1 MKLDYFLYSCFEFEQ
16 TCKAFPAKALG
27 PQRWP
32 EILQF
37 LDGHRESFRDLGNFK
52 DQVKVC
58 MCWYVEQFPG
68 IENDRKLE
76 MENISAIAA
85 ATAYFCLD
93 LKILA
98 SNDPDN
104 LMETMSSSESN
115 SVWDEVDQ
123 IINAS
128 IPHLNSYVKAYL
140 RWVFVQREE
149 QVWEAGS
156 RPPVGRFA
164 PGAARR
170 AARPGGDRS
179 GPPRRGGGDRNGPRG
194 DRGGRPDRGDRGN
207 QRGDRGERGERG
219 DRRPRSAAAARGG
232 SHAEQE
238 KQAMESVTQA
248 VERLRS
254 EPDLNEIRLDPSNS
268 FFRRLQHKKA
278 VSEGFFS
285 FSTGEG
291 MTRAVVVTRDRPAE
305 EEDAQ

>member
-1 MKLDYFLYSCFEFEQ
+1 MH
-16 TCKAFPAKALG
+16 
-27 PQRWP
+27 
-32 EILQF
+32 F
-37 LDGHRESFRDLGNFK
+37 LDGQRESFRDFGSFR

-58 MCWYVEQFPG
+58 LRWYTEQFPG
-68 IENDRKLE
+68 IVTDRKLE

-93 LKILA
+93 LRILA
-98 SNDPDN
+98 TNDAGN
-104 LMETMSSSESN
+104 LMEALSTTESN
-115 SVWDEVDQ
+115 SIWDEVDET
-123 IINAS
+123 INAA
-128 IPHLNSYVKAYL
+128 IPYLNNYVRSYL

-170 AARPGGDRS
+170 AARAAGDRG
-179 GPPRRGGGDRNGPRG
+179 GPPRRGGGDRGGPRG
-194 DRGGRPDRGDRGN
+194 DRGPRSDRGDRGDRGN
-207 QRGDRGERGERG
+207 QRGERGE
-219 DRRPRSAAAARGG
+219 RRPRSAPGARGGG

-238 KQAMESVTQA
+238 KLALESVIQA
-248 VERLRS
+248 VERLRA
-254 EPDLNEIRLDPSNS
+254 EPAVNEVRLDPSNS

-291 MTRAVVVTRDRPAE
+291 MARAVVVTRDRPADD
-305 EEDAQ
+305 EDAS